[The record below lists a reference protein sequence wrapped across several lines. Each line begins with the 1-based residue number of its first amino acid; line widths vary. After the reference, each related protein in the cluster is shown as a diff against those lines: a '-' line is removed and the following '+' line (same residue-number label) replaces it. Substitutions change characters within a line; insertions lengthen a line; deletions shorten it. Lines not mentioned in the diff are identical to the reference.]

1 MFLAYV
7 DDSGDEHVRC
17 LSALLVHES
26 VWKEHLEVF
35 RSFRRSLKISDGL
48 FVTKELHATE
58 FTAGRGRLGNAVIT
72 KGRRCEIYHQT
83 LQMIAQLPKL
93 KMLNA
98 FSTKANERLVFERF
112 VNRLNRTMAEW
123 KSRAVIVHDEG
134 KDYTNL
140 IRRMGV
146 YNPVRSQ
153 FGTWPDGSKVK
164 NMPTDRI
171 IEDIVFR
178 DSRRS
183 SFIQMADFCAYALF
197 RSEVPLAS
205 KAKYGLNDAFK
216 VLEPVCITAA
226 YARDP
231 RRLGIIRCD

>member
-17 LSALLVHES
+17 FSALLVHES
-26 VWKEHLEVF
+26 VWKSHLEAF
-35 RSFRRSLKISDGL
+35 RNFRRALKASDGV

-58 FTAGRGRLGNAVIT
+58 FTAGRGRLGNTVVT
-72 KGRRCEIYHQT
+72 KGRRCEIYHEA
-83 LQMIAQLPKL
+83 LRMITRLPKL
-93 KMLNA
+93 RMLNA
-98 FSTKANERLVFERF
+98 FATKGDERQVFERF

-123 KSRAVIVHDEG
+123 NSRAIIVHDEG

-146 YNPVRSQ
+146 YNPIKSKY
-153 FGTWPDGSKVK
+153 GSWPDGSVFK

-205 KAKYGLNDAFK
+205 KAKYGLNNAFK
-216 VLEPVCITAA
+216 ILEPLCVSEANG
-226 YARDP
+226 RDP
-231 RRLGIIRCD
+231 RHLGIIRC

>member
-7 DDSGDEHVRC
+7 DDSGDEHYRC
-17 LSALLVHES
+17 YSALLVHES
-26 VWKEHLEVF
+26 AWRTHLETF
-35 RSFRRSLKISDGL
+35 RSYRRALKVSDGV

-58 FTAGRGRLGNAVIT
+58 FIAGRGRLGNATVS
-72 KGRRCEIYHQT
+72 KGRRCEIYHET
-83 LQMIAQLPKL
+83 LDMIAKLPKL

-98 FSTKANERLVFERF
+98 FASRGAEKQVFERL

-123 KSRAVIVHDEG
+123 NSRAIIIHDEG

-146 YNPVRSQ
+146 YNPVRSMY
-153 FGTWPDGSKVK
+153 GTWSDGSSVK

-171 IEDIVFR
+171 VEDIVFR
-178 DSRRS
+178 DSKRS

-197 RSEVPLAS
+197 RSEIPLPS
-205 KAKYGLNDAFK
+205 KEKYGINTAFR
-216 VLEPVCITAA
+216 VLEPLCISAA

-231 RRLGIIRCD
+231 RHLGIIRC

>member
-1 MFLAYV
+1 MFLVYI

-17 LSALLVHES
+17 FSALLVHES
-26 VWKEHLEVF
+26 VWKTHLGTF
-35 RSFRRSLKISDGL
+35 RDFRRKLKLSDGI

-58 FTAGRGRLGNAVIT
+58 FTAGRGKLGKNLVT
-72 KGRRCEIYHQT
+72 KGRRCEIYRQT
-83 LQMIAQLPKL
+83 LQMIAALPKL

-98 FSTKANERLVFERF
+98 FASKGNEKQVFERL

-123 KSRAVIVHDEG
+123 NSRAIIIHDEG

-140 IRRMGV
+140 VRRMCV
-146 YNPVRSQ
+146 YNPVRSR
-153 FGTWPDGSKVK
+153 FATWPDGSVFK

-178 DSRRS
+178 DSKRS

-197 RSEVPLAS
+197 RGEMPLAS
-205 KAKYGLNDAFK
+205 KAKYGLNEAFHI
-216 VLEPVCITAA
+216 LEPVCVQAA

-231 RRLGIIRCD
+231 RGLGSIRFP